1 MVADIHTTTH
11 LVRSDQTRCGL
22 ANDSKFTATTMMME
36 RFDSQEIAAMGL
48 GRAAQGGDA
57 RTTALFALG
66 PHYLF
71 GRLFHLAFHIQE
83 RVMAPVQ
90 ALVQSAIS
98 DGALVLAV
106 HMRHRNPS
114 YDGHEGAVM
123 YANALRGVLLRRR
136 SAGKA
141 CVILLASDRRT
152 SKSALSDALRGNSCT
167 LVSMPRPLPEQSV
180 SQDSST
186 GKGEHGDDV
195 GDVAMQDLALL
206 SHADVL
212 LTGFASTFGML
223 VYELMAARQ
232 ARRAREHLASVVIC
246 DVPGKSG
253 RCLEELPLIGSLHWH
268 QSLVRWPM
276 ADIHTNSTQAL
287 VGERIGHDH
296 TCSQLIKQR
305 SSKSSPALLQH
316 FYDPVRASGYGRL

>member
-1 MVADIHTTTH
+1 
-11 LVRSDQTRCGL
+11 
-22 ANDSKFTATTMMME
+22 MMME

-48 GRAAQGGDA
+48 GKAAKGGDD

-71 GRLFHLAFHIQE
+71 GRLFHLAFHFQD

-90 ALVQSAIS
+90 ALIQGAVS
-98 DGALVLAV
+98 DGALILAV

-123 YANALRGVLLRRR
+123 YANALRGVLQRRR
-136 SAGKA
+136 SAGQV
-141 CVILLASDRRT
+141 CVVLFASDRRT
-152 SKSALSDALRGNSCT
+152 SKSALADAMNGDPCT
-167 LVSMPRPLPEQSV
+167 IVSIPRPPPEQSV
-180 SQDSST
+180 SQDTSS

-223 VYELMAARQ
+223 VYELMAARRQ
-232 ARRAREHLASVVIC
+232 ARRARKHPASVVIC

-268 QSLVRWPM
+268 QSLVRWPL
-276 ADIHTNSTQAL
+276 ADIHTNSTGAHVQ
-287 VGERIGHDH
+287 ERLGDSD
-296 TCSQLIKQR
+296 TCAKLIKQR
-305 SSKSSPALLQH
+305 TSKSAPALLQH
-316 FYDPVRASGYGRL
+316 FYDPVRASGYGRI

>member
-1 MVADIHTTTH
+1 
-11 LVRSDQTRCGL
+11 
-22 ANDSKFTATTMMME
+22 MMME

-48 GRAAQGGDA
+48 GKAAKGGDD

-71 GRLFHLAFHIQE
+71 GRLFHLAFHFQD

-90 ALVQSAIS
+90 ALIQGAVS
-98 DGALVLAV
+98 DGALILAV

-123 YANALRGVLLRRR
+123 YANALRGVLQRRR
-136 SAGKA
+136 SAGQV
-141 CVILLASDRRT
+141 CVVLFASDRRT
-152 SKSALSDALRGNSCT
+152 SKSALADAMNGDPCT
-167 LVSMPRPLPEQSV
+167 IVSIPRPPPEQSV
-180 SQDSST
+180 SQDTSS

-223 VYELMAARQ
+223 VYELMAARRQ
-232 ARRAREHLASVVIC
+232 ARRAREHPASVVIC

-268 QSLVRWPM
+268 QSLVRWPL
-276 ADIHTNSTQAL
+276 ADIHTNSTGAHVQ
-287 VGERIGHDH
+287 ERLGDSD
-296 TCSQLIKQR
+296 TCAKLIKQR
-305 SSKSSPALLQH
+305 TSKSAPALLQH
-316 FYDPVRASGYGRL
+316 FYDPVRASGYGRI